1 METYSIYPI
10 KQMDDNAV
18 LKLMQRMQDELW
30 DPTFLDKATI
40 KGKKDTFR
48 KCYRELMSRGYEIHK
63 CFRRSEGRKIGCDW
77 SFTKRENQTYV
88 YYLPKETYHNN
99 QCTTRAMSRIIA
111 MEYLEIRRRQD
122 ATARRSGRRWNDIP
136 VTTEIMNAEGYVLIQ
151 FRPRYVKCGTVARQL
166 SKMRGII
173 RMSGHVA
180 AFVEG
185 KVYDSFDCTDRYAK
199 AVFVPKAMEQ
209 EARNILAYWGAI

>member
-10 KQMDDNAV
+10 KQMDDHSV

-30 DPTFLDKATI
+30 DRTFLDRATV

-48 KCYRELMSRGYEIHK
+48 KCYRELVARGYEIHK
-63 CFRRSEGRKIGCDW
+63 YSRRSNGEKTGCDW
-77 SFTKRENQTYV
+77 SVTKRENPTFV
-88 YYLPKETYHNN
+88 YYRPEETYHNN
-99 QCTTRAMSRIIA
+99 QCTTRAMSRIFS
-111 MEYLEIRRRQD
+111 MGYMEIRRRQE
-122 ATARRSGRRWNDIP
+122 ATARHFGRSWNEYP
-136 VTTEIMNAEGYVLIQ
+136 VTTDIMNAEGYVLIQ
-151 FRPRYVKCGTVARQL
+151 FRPRFVKCGTVARQL

-185 KVYDSFDCTDRYAK
+185 KVYDSFDCTGRYAK

-209 EARNILAYWGAI
+209 EAREILAYWDAI